1 MKHEH
6 FNESKEM
13 YLKTV
18 NELMMGNNAVSIS
31 ALAKRLSVTSVS
43 ATEMVH
49 KLQDQGLLEHEPYRG
64 VLLTK
69 EGRKRAF
76 QILRSHRMW
85 ECFLVQKLNL
95 PWEHVHD
102 PACRMEH
109 VLDTEVVEAL
119 AVFLGQPEACPHGN
133 PIPTVDGKIAPANGI
148 PLSDLKPG
156 EGGVIMSIHPESTLL
171 LKYLADRN
179 IKSGQRILLE
189 DIAPFNG
196 PFIISCESQTYSL
209 GREIAA
215 HIFVTNQF
223 DS

>member
-18 NELMMGNNAVSIS
+18 NELMMGNDAVPIS
-31 ALAKRLSVTSVS
+31 ALAKRLSVTNVS

-69 EGRKRAF
+69 DGRNRAL
-76 QILRSHRMW
+76 QILRNHRLW
-85 ECFLVQKLNL
+85 ECFLVKKLNL
-95 PWEHVHD
+95 SWEQVHD
-102 PACRMEH
+102 LACRMEH

-119 AVFLGQPEACPHGN
+119 AVFLGQPEGCPHGN
-133 PIPTVDGKIAPANGI
+133 PIPTVDGKIAPAKGI
-148 PLSDLKPG
+148 PLSELKPG

-171 LKYLADRN
+171 LKYLAARN
-179 IKSGQRILLE
+179 IKLGMHIFLK
-189 DIAPFNG
+189 DIAPLNG
-196 PFIISCESQTYSL
+196 PFVISCESQTFSL

-215 HIFVTNQF
+215 HIFIT
-223 DS
+223 S